1 MMKKITDKARKTA
14 KRINPLYLL
23 TLLPLFSACYEYDES
38 DREGA
43 QETVP
48 LTFYLQSAGSQ
59 QTRAYEGEVDGET
72 AENTIQTIKVWFFK
86 GGNFVTYSDV
96 IDNGKVTIDVPN
108 SAISNGT
115 VDAYIIAN
123 SESAGVELGRTSALS
138 QITGAIIATNNFGTA
153 SPVTA
158 VPNTGLPMSRIIKD
172 LSLVDDNNEVKTDL
186 GVINITRAVSKI
198 CFAFGMY
205 TGDFGEIVG
214 ISLDGGQI
222 AASEYV
228 MPVEPSTANA
238 ADYTEPYLGD
248 FRTNIVANGYEAT
261 ELLFGTK
268 NGTTGTTALF
278 ASDDIHTTTTSDNP
292 SNYTWE
298 NWSETYTGNAGE
310 KAQQY
315 YSVITPFVK
324 QTVYLRESDKK
335 LTGKIYY
342 RYRIPTVVNGTTTY
356 TTTDIK
362 ETTFQMDATSTVQDF
377 ARNHVWIV
385 YSYFEG
391 GKLYVNPTVA
401 PWTNAAELEY
411 TLKMSTNMRLFDSWL
426 YRYDTDG
433 KDFLAPI
440 SSSNPNKLQWTN
452 WATSHM
458 VVSDGRVTTATET
471 ETVAGRPTHSPQI
484 QLVTTGVHD
493 ASVAESGTFE
503 LTIDNNDFE
512 IICVNKTGTGA
523 VASYETSTNGVLTI
537 PYGDDVYTYFYI
549 VPKAGVTPSNPVAK
563 VSLYYNDP
571 VLGKVRVTFNA
582 NSLPGYS
589 DDSSEIWAYY
599 VAPGDYRF
607 IVDVIDGVEKPRYL
621 KMYFQDY
628 NNPLV
633 PTPVQN

>member
-1 MMKKITDKARKTA
+1 MMIKITDKARKTA
-14 KRINPLYLL
+14 KRLNPLYLL
-23 TLLPLFSACYEYDES
+23 TLLPLFSACYEYDDE
-38 DREGA
+38 DRAEA
-43 QETVP
+43 LRTVP

-72 AENTIQTIKVWFFK
+72 AENAIKTIKVWFYK
-86 GGNFVTYSDV
+86 ESNFVAYSDE
-96 IDNGKVTIDVPN
+96 IDNGKVTINVPN
-108 SAISNGT
+108 SAFSNGT

-123 SESAGVELGRTSALS
+123 AESAGISLGRTSQLT
-138 QITGAIIATNNFGTA
+138 QITGAIIATDKFGTA
-153 SPVTA
+153 TPVTA
-158 VPNTGLPMSRIIKD
+158 VPTEGLPMSRIIKD
-172 LSLVDDNNEVKTDL
+172 LSLLDNNNEVKTDL
-186 GVINITRAVSKI
+186 GTYDITRAVSKI

-205 TGDFGEIVG
+205 KRDFGEIIG

-222 AASEYV
+222 ATSEYI
-228 MPVEPSTANA
+228 MPVEPSTANT
-238 ADYTEPYLGD
+238 ADYTNPYLGD
-248 FRTNIVANGYEAT
+248 LRSNIVAGSYEAT

-268 NGTTGTTALF
+268 NGTTALF
-278 ASDDIHTTTTSDNP
+278 ASDAIYPTTTSDNP
-292 SNYTWE
+292 SNYTWT
-298 NWSETYTGNAGE
+298 NWSAAYTGNANE

-315 YSVITPFVK
+315 YSAVFPFVK

-335 LTGKIYY
+335 LKGKIYY
-342 RYRIPTVVNGTTTY
+342 RYRIPTIVNGTTTY

-362 ETTFQMDATSTVQDF
+362 GATFEMDATSTVQDF

-401 PWTNAAELEY
+401 PWTNAPELSY

-433 KDFLAPI
+433 DYTYF
-440 SSSNPNKLQWTN
+440 TN
-452 WATSHM
+452 WATSYM
-458 VVSDGRVTTATET
+458 AVSEGRAEATAT
-471 ETVAGRPTHSPQI
+471 ETVAGRPTRSPQI
-484 QLVTTGVHD
+484 QLMTTGVND
-493 ASVAESGTFE
+493 ATVPGSGTFE

-512 IICVNKTGTGA
+512 IIRVNKTATGA
-523 VASYETSTNGVLTI
+523 VDSYETSVDGVLTI
-537 PYGDDVYTYFYI
+537 PAGDDVYTYFYI
-549 VPKAGVTPSNPVAK
+549 VPKAGVTPSDPKAK

-571 VLGKVRVTFNA
+571 VLGKVKVTFNS

-599 VAPGDYRF
+599 VAPGDYRY

-621 KMYFQDY
+621 KMYFKDY